1 MVRFQVMSKSLG
13 QPPSVGFWLHTGKN
27 STASHSKEK
36 EGQFMKEAHSID
48 RVWAILEGK
57 RPQGMRLSDFMDM
70 GNYLG

>member
-1 MVRFQVMSKSLG
+1 
-13 QPPSVGFWLHTGKN
+13 
-27 STASHSKEK
+27 
-36 EGQFMKEAHSID
+36 MKEAHSID